1 MNRILT
7 FAEYLNIFILVN
19 FQHQQQSYQIN
30 RPVSEKNQSLKA
42 WSAAD
47 EHLLQHLEEVT
58 LDNKALAIVNDRFG
72 FLTCLM
78 HTHQPISIQT
88 NKSEEKATEQNLLNN
103 QLEVSSVSFCSPLT
117 LPETKLDIGLLKI
130 PKSLE
135 LFRLF
140 LYKLSSNWTEDAML
154 FCGFM
159 TRHFSPQMLKIAGEF
174 FEEVEQS
181 RAWKKSRVLTLKT
194 PKVFKE
200 KDIIHQINFDEQ
212 IFKQYFGVFSA
223 KHIDYASQFLIE
235 NWSVS
240 SNDQRVLDLASGNGV
255 LAAAVRK
262 YNLNCELHLL
272 DDSYLAVESS
282 KLNLDASNTFF
293 HCDDTLSTFEDNYFD
308 CVISNPPFHFE
319 HEINIQPSL
328 TLFKE
333 VHRCL
338 SSTGSF
344 VLVANKHLNYK
355 THLSLLFSRI
365 SVVNENSKFVIYECC
380 NKVGSFANRVEFKT

>member
-7 FAEYLNIFILVN
+7 FAVYLNIFKLVN
-19 FQHQQQSYQIN
+19 FQYQQQSYQIN
-30 RPVSEKNQSLKA
+30 RPASEKNQSLKA

-47 EHLLQHLEEVT
+47 EHLLQHLEE
-58 LDNKALAIVNDRFG
+58 LSLENKVLVITNDRFG

-78 HTHQPISIQT
+78 HAHQPINIQT
-88 NKSEEKATEQNLLNN
+88 NKSEEKATQQNLLDN
-103 QLEVSSVSFCSPLT
+103 QLDASSVSFCTPLT
-117 LPETKLDIGLLKI
+117 LSETKLDLGLLKI

-140 LYKLSSNWTEDAML
+140 LYTLSSNWNEEAVL

-159 TRHFSPQMLKIAGEF
+159 TRHFSPKMLKIAAEF
-174 FEEVEQS
+174 FEEVTQS
-181 RAWKKSRVLTLKT
+181 RAWKKSRVLILKK
-194 PKVFKE
+194 PKAFKN
-200 KDIIHQINFDEQ
+200 KDILHQIDFDQQ

-240 SNDQRVLDLASGNGV
+240 SEDQRVLDLASGNGV

-262 YNLNCELHLL
+262 YSPNCELHLL
-272 DDSYLAVESS
+272 DDSYLAVASS
-282 KLNLDASNTFF
+282 QLNLAPTNTFF
-293 HCDDTLSTFEDNYFD
+293 HCDNTLLAFEDNYFD
-308 CVISNPPFHFE
+308 CVVSNPPFHFE
-319 HEINIQPSL
+319 HEVNIEPSL
-328 TLFKE
+328 NLFKE

-338 SSTGSF
+338 NSNGSF

-365 SVVNENSKFVIYECC
+365 SVVNENSKFVIYECR
-380 NKVGSFANRVEFKT
+380 NKI